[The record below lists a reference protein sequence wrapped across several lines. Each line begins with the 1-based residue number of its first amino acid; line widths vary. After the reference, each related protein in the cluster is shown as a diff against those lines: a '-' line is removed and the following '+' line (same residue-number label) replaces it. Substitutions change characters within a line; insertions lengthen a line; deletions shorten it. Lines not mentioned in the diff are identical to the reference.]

1 MDELDSKL
9 GGECRKAA
17 EAAGQALGWVADNAE
32 RVGAERPSI
41 ERRLRKATVTAGKL
55 ALAAERPM
63 CVGVFGPS
71 QAGKSYLISALAR
84 PKATEGGQED
94 LIAEFDGI
102 PGGLS
107 FVRHINPQGGGEA
120 TGLVTRFTIRK
131 APTPAGFPV
140 AFRLLSEL
148 DVVKILTNTYLS
160 DFKDDEE
167 RPATAEEVARALT
180 EARNAAQ
187 AAPLDRLSID
197 DFYDLREYA
206 DKYFRGHEFIKALGP
221 TYWGELERLG
231 PRLPAAARVKLL
243 SFLWGRHAFFTQIYT
258 RLQAALAQLDFAPE
272 AFAPIAAL
280 RDANAP
286 ATEGPRRDSII
297 DVNTLYALSEPG
309 ADTIQVKT
317 PAGREVAIARPV
329 VTALIAELRIQM
341 QKQPWPFF
349 EHTDLL
355 DFPGAR
361 VRENYT
367 VKQVTENPEL
377 VPKCFLRGKVA
388 YLFERYCA
396 ELELSSMLLC
406 IGPSNQEVR
415 TLPKM
420 IEDWVAAT
428 HGSTPAERAKQE
440 TLLFFVLTKFDTEFD
455 EKAGKLDPALAF
467 DTRLRHSLTE
477 FFGASGSWVGEWHPG
492 EPFNNTYWLRS
503 PNAYAEGLFDFS
515 PDRRELKLHEH
526 KQARLAEIKPLYLS
540 TTLVQQH
547 IADPERAWDEG
558 LRLNDGGVTWL
569 AENLAPVCNPT
580 IKRRQVSARL
590 AELVGQ
596 LAQTLKPF
604 HVSGDIAEER
614 EKRLALALES
624 LGELEA
630 LAEQGR
636 FGTLLGA
643 FQVETDQLADL
654 YLKVA
659 ATADGEPG
667 QPEAAAK
674 PKASGRLLGRI
685 SGVATGNG
693 EGAAAPAAATP
704 PGERRVERYAA
715 AVMEG
720 WIDEM
725 RQTAADEALL
735 RRLQVDGG
743 TLSNLVTELAQ
754 AAERLKLGQSIR
766 ERLRQTKG
774 VPKQP
779 RHAMSSGA
787 LAAGEAINRFV
798 ASLGFE
804 RVAPAQ
810 RPKTQDAAGQE
821 RPIFTRTVAS
831 GEVPSLPAEPQR
843 YDDQIAVDWMAGFLK
858 LVEENAAT
866 LEGAQLDIEQNA
878 RLGRLLQTLG
888 HVGHTL
894 GSAAGAAG

>member
-1 MDELDSKL
+1 MMDELDSKL

-17 EAAGQALGWVADNAE
+17 EATGRALGWVADNAE

-41 ERRLRKATVTAGKL
+41 ERRLRKATVTANKL

-84 PKATEGGQED
+84 PRDEGAD
-94 LIAEFDGI
+94 LIAEFDGV

-120 TGLVTRFTIRK
+120 TGLVTRFTIRRQP
-131 APTPAGFPV
+131 APAGFPV

-160 DFKDDEE
+160 DFKDEE
-167 RPATAEEVARALT
+167 EKPASAEEVARALT
-180 EARNAAQ
+180 EARGAAQ
-187 AAPLDRLSID
+187 SAAQDRLSID

-221 TYWGELERLG
+221 AYWGELERLG

-243 SFLWGRHAFFTQIYT
+243 SFLWGRHDFFTRIYT

-280 RDANAP
+280 RDPGAP
-286 ATEGPRRDSII
+286 ASEGPRRDSII
-297 DVNTLYALSEPG
+297 DVNTLYALADAG
-309 ADTIQVKT
+309 AETIQVRT
-317 PAGREVAIARPV
+317 PAGREVALARPV

-341 QKQPWPFF
+341 QRQPWPFF

-361 VRENYT
+361 VRENYR
-367 VKQVTENPEL
+367 VQQVVENPDL

-440 TLLFFVLTKFDTEFD
+440 TLLYFVLTKFDTEFD

-477 FFGASGSWVGEWHPG
+477 FFGATGAWVAEWHPG
-492 EPFNNTYWLRS
+492 EPFRNTYWLRS

-515 PDRRELKLHEH
+515 ADRRETRIHEH

-540 TTLVQQH
+540 TPLVQRH
-547 IADPERAWDEG
+547 FEDPERAWDEG
-558 LRLNDGGVTWL
+558 LRLNDGGVAYL
-569 AENLAPVCNPT
+569 AEKLAPVCNPT

-596 LAQTLKPF
+596 LMQTLKPF
-604 HVSGDIAEER
+604 HISGDIAEER

-630 LAEQGR
+630 VAEQGR

-659 ATADGEPG
+659 ATAEGEPAKA
-667 QPEAAAK
+667 EAAPK

-685 SGVATGNG
+685 AGVAAGNG
-693 EGAAAPAAATP
+693 EAAAPAAATLP
-704 PGERRVERYAA
+704 PGERRAERYAA

-735 RRLQVDGG
+735 RRLQVGG
-743 TLSNLVTELAQ
+743 AALSTLVTELAQ
-754 AAERLKLGQSIR
+754 AAERLKLGQAIR
-766 ERLRQTKG
+766 ERLRQAQG

-779 RHAMSSGA
+779 RHAMSGGA

-798 ASLGFE
+798 TGLGFD
-804 RVAPAQ
+804 RVAPEQ
-810 RPKTQDAAGQE
+810 RPKAQDAGGRE
-821 RPIFTRTVAS
+821 RPIFTRAVAK

-888 HVGHTL
+888 HVGQAV
-894 GSAAGAAG
+894 G

>member
-17 EAAGQALGWVADNAE
+17 EAASQALGWVADNAE

-41 ERRLRKATVTAGKL
+41 ERRLRKATVTANKL

-63 CVGVFGPS
+63 GVGVFGPS

-84 PKATEGGQED
+84 PKTESGAPED
-94 LIAEFDGI
+94 LVAEFAGVPD
-102 PGGLS
+102 GLS
-107 FVRHINPQGGGEA
+107 FVRHINPQGGGES
-120 TGLVTRFTIRK
+120 TGLVTRFTIRRE
-131 APTPAGFPV
+131 PTPPGFPV
-140 AFRLLSEL
+140 AFRLLSEM
-148 DVVKILTNTYLS
+148 DVVKVLTNTYLS
-160 DFKDDEE
+160 DIKDDEE
-167 RPATAEEVARALT
+167 KAASADEVARALG
-180 EARNAAQ
+180 EARGAAQ
-187 AAPLDRLSID
+187 SGPVDSLTVD

-206 DKYFRGHEFIKALGP
+206 EKYFRGHEFIKALGP
-221 TYWGELERLG
+221 AYWSELERLG
-231 PRLPAAARVKLL
+231 PRLPVAARLKLL
-243 SFLWGRHAFFTQIYT
+243 SFLWGRRDFFTAIYL
-258 RLQAALAQLDFAPE
+258 RLQAALAKLDFARE
-272 AFAPIAAL
+272 AYAPIAAL
-280 RDANAP
+280 RDPDAP
-286 ATEGPRRDSII
+286 PNQGPRRDSII
-297 DVNTLYALSEPG
+297 DVNTLYALAGEPG
-309 ADTIQVKT
+309 TPPPDSIVIRT
-317 PAGREVAIARPV
+317 PAGREVPIERPV
-329 VTALIAELRIQM
+329 ATALIAELRIEM
-341 QKQPWPFF
+341 RKQPWPFF
-349 EHTDLL
+349 QHTDLL

-361 VRENYT
+361 VREEYT
-367 VKQVTENPEL
+367 IKQMKENPEL

-388 YLFERYCA
+388 LLFERYCS

-420 IEDWVAAT
+420 IEDWIAMT
-428 HGSTPAERAKQE
+428 HGSTPAERARQE

-477 FFGASGSWVGEWHPG
+477 FFGATGSWVGEWHPG
-492 EPFNNTYWLRS
+492 QPFHNSYWLRS

-515 PDRRELKLHEH
+515 PDRRETRIHAH

-540 TTLVQQH
+540 TPLVQRHFQD
-547 IADPERAWDEG
+547 AERAWEEG
-558 LRLNDGGVTWL
+558 LRLNDGGVTYL

-580 IKRRQVSARL
+580 IKRRQVTARL

-596 LAQTLKPF
+596 LSQSLKPF

-614 EKRLALALES
+614 QKRLAQALES

-630 LAEQGR
+630 VAEQGR

-659 ATADGEPG
+659 ATAEGEPAKA
-667 QPEAAAK
+667 EAAPPK
-674 PKASGRLLGRI
+674 PKPTGRLLGRI
-685 SGVATGNG
+685 AGVSAGNG
-693 EGAAAPAAATP
+693 EAAPAPAAAVP
-704 PGERRVERYAA
+704 PGERRAERYAA

-735 RRLQVDGG
+735 RRLQVGG
-743 TLSNLVTELAQ
+743 GALSTLVTELAQ
-754 AAERLKLGQSIR
+754 AAERLQLGQAIR
-766 ERLRQTKG
+766 ERLRQAQG

-779 RHAMSSGA
+779 RHAMSGGA

-798 ASLGFE
+798 AALGFD
-804 RVAPAQ
+804 RVAPEQ
-810 RPKTQDAAGQE
+810 RPKAMDGAGRE
-821 RPIFTRTVAS
+821 RPIFTRAVAK
-831 GEVPSLPAEPQR
+831 GEVPTLPAEPQR

-888 HVGHTL
+888 HVGQAI
-894 GSAAGAAG
+894 G

>member
-9 GGECRKAA
+9 GAECRKAA
-17 EAAGQALGWVADNAE
+17 EAAGQALGWVADNAG
-32 RVGAERPSI
+32 RVGAERPSL

-84 PKATEGGQED
+84 PKAAEGGQPED
-94 LIAEFDGI
+94 LIAEFAGI

-131 APTPAGFPV
+131 QPAPAGFPV

-160 DFKDDEE
+160 DFKDEE
-167 RPATAEEVARALT
+167 EKPASAEEVARALT
-180 EARNAAQ
+180 EARGAAQ
-187 AAPLDRLSID
+187 SAPQDRLSID

-206 DKYFRGHEFIKALGP
+206 DKYFRGHEFIKALGA

-258 RLQAALAQLDFAPE
+258 RLQAALSQLDFAPE
-272 AFAPIAAL
+272 AFAPISAL
-280 RDANAP
+280 RDPGAGP
-286 ATEGPRRDSII
+286 TEGPRRDSII
-297 DVNTLYALSEPG
+297 DVNTLYALAEPG
-309 ADTIQVKT
+309 AETIQVRT
-317 PAGREVAIARPV
+317 PAGREVAVARPV
-329 VTALIAELRIQM
+329 VTALIAELRIEM

-367 VKQVTENPEL
+367 VKQVTDNPEL

-477 FFGASGSWVGEWHPG
+477 FFGATGAWVEEWHPG
-492 EPFNNTYWLRS
+492 RPFDNSYWLRS

-515 PDRRELKLHEH
+515 AERRELKIHDH
-526 KQARLAEIKPLYLS
+526 KRQRLAEIKPLYLS
-540 TTLVQQH
+540 TALVQRH
-547 IADPERAWDEG
+547 IADPERAWEEG

-580 IKRRQVSARL
+580 IKRRQVAARL
-590 AELVGQ
+590 AELVTQLGQ
-596 LAQTLKPF
+596 VLKPF
-604 HVSGDIAEER
+604 HISGDIAEER
-614 EKRLALALES
+614 EKRLAQALES

-654 YLKVA
+654 YLKVS
-659 ATADGEPG
+659 ATADGEPAKAA
-667 QPEAAAK
+667 EAAK

-685 SGVATGNG
+685 SGVAAGNG
-693 EGAAAPAAATP
+693 QAAEAPAAGAP
-704 PGERRVERYAA
+704 PGERRAERYAA

-725 RQTAADEALL
+725 RQTAADEDFL
-735 RRLQVDGG
+735 RRLQVGG
-743 TLSNLVTELAQ
+743 GALSTLVSELAQ
-754 AAERLKLGQSIR
+754 AAERLKLGQAIR
-766 ERLRQTKG
+766 ERLRQAQG

-779 RHAMSSGA
+779 RHAMASGA

-798 ASLGFE
+798 AGLGFE
-804 RVAPAQ
+804 RVPAEQ
-810 RPKTQDAAGQE
+810 RPKTQDAAGHE

-858 LVEENAAT
+858 LVEDNAAT

-888 HVGHTL
+888 HVGSSVN
-894 GSAAGAAG
+894 GGAAG